1 MKYNFDKITDRSNQF
16 CCKWNKDPRLLPMTI
31 ADMDFEV
38 APAIQNAI
46 LNKAKTPTYGY
57 VDIPNEFNEAVVSW
71 YNRRHNMNLTPDMVI
86 FSSGVICALSSIVRK
101 LTTPAEN
108 VLLQFPVY
116 NTFFNSIVNNGRNIV
131 SSDLVYENGEYHIDW
146 EDLEEKL
153 SNPQTSLMIVC
164 NPHNP
169 IGKNWTKEELAR
181 IGELARKHGVQVV
194 SDEIHSDVQ
203 NPGHKFTS
211 WFESSEENAN
221 TGIVCNS
228 TSKTFNLAGMHSA
241 SVLVKDPVLRH
252 KVWRGINT
260 DEVGEPNFFAI
271 DVAIA
276 AYNDSE
282 DWVNECNAYI
292 YENKCYVIDYCK
304 KNIKQVNPLVSPATY
319 ILWLDISG
327 VTLNDVKFAEYLK
340 EKTGLVL
347 NPGSKYGT
355 NGKGFLR
362 MNVATQKSRVEDAMS
377 RLEEAVKSYKD

>member
-1 MKYNFDKITDRSNQF
+1 MKYNFDKMTDRRSQF
-16 CCKWNKDPRLLPMTI
+16 CCKWSKDERLLPMTI
-31 ADMDFEV
+31 ADMDLEC
-38 APAIQNAI
+38 APKIQEAI
-46 LNKAKTPTYGY
+46 LNKCKVPTFGY
-57 VDIPNEFNEAVVSW
+57 VDIPDEFGEAVASW
-71 YNRRHNMNLTPDMVI
+71 YNRRHNAGVTKDMVI

-101 LTTPAEN
+101 LTTPGEN

-116 NTFFNSIVNNGRNIV
+116 NTFFNSIVNNGRNIL

-146 EDLEEKL
+146 ADLEAKMA
-153 SNPQTSLMIVC
+153 NPQTSLMILC

-169 IGKNWTKEELAR
+169 IGKNWSKEELAR

-194 SDEIHSDVQ
+194 SDEIHCDVQ
-203 NPGHKFTS
+203 DPGCKFTS
-211 WFESSEENAN
+211 YFAASEENAK

-276 AYNDSE
+276 AYNECE

-292 YENKCYVIDYCK
+292 YENKCYVREFV
-304 KNIKQVNPLVSPATY
+304 KNNIPNVKVTPSEATY
-319 ILWLDISG
+319 ILWLNISE
-327 VTLNDVKFAEYLK
+327 VTTDDVKFAEYLK
-340 EKTGLVL
+340 ETTGLVL

-362 MNVATQKSRVEDAMS
+362 MNVATQKVRVVDAMA
-377 RLEEAVKSYKD
+377 RLEKAVKSYVD